1 MPEIPKCFFQNHV
14 VFWIH
19 LAQVKIEWRVAVNK
33 RRKII
38 LLLMWRK
45 ISLFG
50 VRMFAFSTRPQL
62 TEGMYELFLRVTM
75 LWP

>member
-1 MPEIPKCFFQNHV
+1 MPEILKCVFQNRV
-14 VFWIH
+14 VFWIR
-19 LAQVKIEWRVAVNK
+19 LTQVKNQWLVAVNN

-38 LLLMWRK
+38 LLLMWRR

-62 TEGMYELFLRVTM
+62 TEGMYFLRVTV